1 MHGGRADADHGGPRT
16 THLLVTLPGGAT
28 GLRAA
33 CVWQEDRESWVAT
46 VEAEEA
52 DGGQRLQATITSL
65 RLLTVEELPSN
76 TTVGARK

>member
-1 MHGGRADADHGGPRT
+1 MHGGRTDADDGGPRP

-46 VEAEEA
+46 VEAEA

-65 RLLTVEELPSN
+65 RLLTVVELPSN
-76 TTVGARK
+76 TTAEARK